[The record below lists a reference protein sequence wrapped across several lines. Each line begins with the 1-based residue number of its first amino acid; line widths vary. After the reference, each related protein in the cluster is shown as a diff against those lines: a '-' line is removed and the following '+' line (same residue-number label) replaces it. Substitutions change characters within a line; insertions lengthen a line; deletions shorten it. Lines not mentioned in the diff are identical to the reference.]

1 MSVPL
6 RAVVFDMDGVLI
18 DSHPAHKHAWRLL
31 LESIGR
37 QVSTDD
43 LAFVTDGR
51 TRSDML
57 RYFFGDLTDVQIQ
70 AYSAIKDAH
79 FRSVSSNIDVVHG
92 VRSFLSCLA
101 SAAIPAA
108 VATSA
113 SRVRA
118 IEMLERLHLAPCFQS
133 VVTASDVANGKPAP
147 DVYLRAVDELG
158 VEPANAIAFE
168 DAVSGV
174 TAAVRAGMTCVGI
187 ASGANSQLL
196 WRAGASLVL
205 QDFRDLT
212 IPELLAQLPERP
224 LSLTSV

>member
-1 MSVPL
+1 
-6 RAVVFDMDGVLI
+6 
-18 DSHPAHKHAWRLL
+18 
-31 LESIGR
+31 
-37 QVSTDD
+37 
-43 LAFVTDGR
+43 
-51 TRSDML
+51 
-57 RYFFGDLTDVQIQ
+57 
-70 AYSAIKDAH
+70 
-79 FRSVSSNIDVVHG
+79 
-92 VRSFLSCLA
+92 
-101 SAAIPAA
+101 
-108 VATSA
+108 
-113 SRVRA
+113 
-118 IEMLERLHLAPCFQS
+118 MLERLHLAPCFQS

-187 ASGANSQLL
+187 ASGAKSQLL